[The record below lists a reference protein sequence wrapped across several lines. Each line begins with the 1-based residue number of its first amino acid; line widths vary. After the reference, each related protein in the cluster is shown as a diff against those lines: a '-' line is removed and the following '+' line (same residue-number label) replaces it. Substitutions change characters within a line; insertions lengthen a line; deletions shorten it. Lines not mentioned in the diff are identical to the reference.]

1 MGALVLALA
10 GLAFLDALN
19 VLNVGVVSA
28 VAYDSRLNRRS
39 PVTGGSS
46 FIAGVFAVTTT
57 FGLCTVLG
65 LSILTEL
72 THFHVTPTIRYRGEL
87 LLGLV
92 LICVAFFPLVT
103 QTPAPGWAMVAMR
116 RRPWLLGFVGM
127 AVGTG
132 QAPTS
137 VPYLTGLA
145 MLAAMHPRPQIWP
158 VMVIGYCAIALLP
171 SMLVLALASRRSIR
185 ARRVQRW
192 VVRTLTRYGPIS
204 VRILFLVAGVALAVA
219 ALIHHAALL

>member
-1 MGALVLALA
+1 
-10 GLAFLDALN
+10 
-19 VLNVGVVSA
+19 
-28 VAYDSRLNRRS
+28 
-39 PVTGGSS
+39 
-46 FIAGVFAVTTT
+46 
-57 FGLCTVLG
+57 
-65 LSILTEL
+65 
-72 THFHVTPTIRYRGEL
+72 
-87 LLGLV
+87 
-92 LICVAFFPLVT
+92 
-103 QTPAPGWAMVAMR
+103 
-116 RRPWLLGFVGM
+116 M

-158 VMVIGYCAIALLP
+158 VIVIGYCAIALLP

-204 VRILFLVAGVALAVA
+204 VRTLFLVAGVALTVA
-219 ALIHHAALL
+219 ALIHHTALL

>member
-1 MGALVLALA
+1 MAALVLALL
-10 GLAFLDALN
+10 GLAFLDSLN

-39 PVTGGSS
+39 PIPGGLS
-46 FIAGVFAVTTT
+46 FIAGVFTVTTT

-65 LSILTEL
+65 LSILTDL
-72 THFHVTPTIRYRGEL
+72 THFHITPTIRYRGEL

-92 LICVAFFPLVT
+92 LICVAYFPLAA
-103 QTPAPGWAMVAMR
+103 QTPTPGWAMVAMR
-116 RRPWLLGFVGM
+116 RRPWVLGFVGM

-132 QAPTS
+132 QAPTA

-158 VMVIGYCAIALLP
+158 VIVIGYCAIALLP
-171 SMLVLALASRRSIR
+171 SVLILALAARRSIR
-185 ARRVQRW
+185 ARRIQRW

-204 VRILFLVAGVALAVA
+204 VRILFLVAGVALVVDAI
-219 ALIHHAALL
+219 IHHKALW